1 MPLFIGVFL
10 CFPSRAGVYACERA
24 RERPFSRARF
34 ARLLAPA
41 RCSPIS
47 RLIPYQT
54 RSRWSRAWYGIRLL
68 RGRALPPLVIG
79 SRPPFGRLPLLSAA
93 RSLRSLACS
102 GKGLPFSSRSVVV
115 DALPMVARL
124 PPHSASFRSPPAFAC
139 NRLSAAFRP
148 PPLIVCCALA
158 PLACFRLRG
167 QVALPLRSLNQLPS
181 LLAPLPVGFCS
192 RPSRFGGSTGLACR
206 APRLVS
212 AIPPHVSQ
220 SVAEGCGGLGG

>member
-10 CFPSRAGVYACERA
+10 CFPSRAGVYACAGA
-24 RERPFSRARF
+24 RGRQGSRARF

-54 RSRWSRAWYGIRLL
+54 RSRWSRACYGIRLL

-102 GKGLPFSSRSVVV
+102 ANVRSSSSGVQVS

-124 PPHSASFRSPPAFAC
+124 IPVRPAFLPRDRSASLRARFA
-139 NRLSAAFRP
+139 R
-148 PPLIVCCALA
+148 
-158 PLACFRLRG
+158 
-167 QVALPLRSLNQLPS
+167 
-181 LLAPLPVGFCS
+181 LLAPS
-192 RPSRFGGSTGLACR
+192 RGSRSLRGGWW
-206 APRLVS
+206 
-212 AIPPHVSQ
+212 
-220 SVAEGCGGLGG
+220 